1 MKLKFMTYNIASGR
15 VFDRPMPEDKK
26 YKTYLDLNRCIEVIK
41 EVNPDFLGLNEINED
56 EKRFGCKSQPEEI
69 AKGAGFEHFYF
80 GKAISFPF
88 SPDGAYGNAQCSHF
102 PFVSTS
108 TVHIPDPERPDE
120 EAYYEHRAIVKNVI
134 ELPDGR
140 RLCVMQVH
148 VGLAIGE
155 HQNAVL
161 KLCEEID
168 SAECPVVLMGDF
180 NMRPYDFLMDRIRER
195 LVSAAEA
202 TGNKYIKTFPSNP
215 ELPSKPIKIDYI
227 FVSPSIK
234 VNAVGTFDSM
244 ASDHLPLWAE
254 LEF

>member
-26 YKTYLDLNRCIEVIK
+26 YKSYYDLSRCIEVIK
-41 EVNPDFLGLNEINED
+41 TLNPDFLGLNEINED

-102 PFVSTS
+102 PFVKTE

-120 EAYYEHRAIVKNVI
+120 EAYYEHRAIIKNVI

-140 RLCVMQVH
+140 KLCVMQVH

-155 HQNAVL
+155 HQNAVV

-168 SAECPVVLMGDF
+168 SAEYPVVLMGDF
-180 NMRPYDFLMDRIRER
+180 NMRPYDFLMDKIRER
-195 LVSAAEA
+195 LVSAAEI

-234 VNAVGTFDSM
+234 VKEVGTFDSM

-254 LEF
+254 LEY